1 MATTGNDLLTG
12 TSGRDTLSGL
22 AGNDTLKGG
31 GGADVLDGGPGLD
44 VLSYRGSPRA
54 VTVDLSGTGQTASG
68 AGSHAD
74 GDTIRNFERV
84 YGSEHA
90 DSLTGDSGPNEL
102 VGWGGRDTLSG
113 GAGNDTLQGGAGRDS
128 LDGGVAGRDV
138 LNYKGSPRAVT
149 VNLKTNTVSGEGSH
163 ADGDTIKNFERVY
176 GSNSKEHGDRLTG
189 DDENNELV
197 GWDGNDTLLGGVGN
211 DTLQGGAGRD
221 SLDGG
226 VAGQDV
232 VSYRGSD
239 ARVRVIL
246 SEGTDGTAS
255 GGHAQGDT
263 ISGFE
268 NVIGSEYND
277 LLRGDSGPNELKGFG
292 GNDRLVGDAGADTL
306 RGGEGNDDISGG
318 ADGDYLDGGNGNDRL
333 DYSRSNDKVTVN
345 LATKAASGGHAEGD
359 TIKGFENVFGSG
371 GVRQLAESYPDQ
383 NLRFADSLTGDTGDN
398 YLRGRRGDDTLRGG
412 DGHDTLIGDPGSDHL
427 YGEDGNDMLMGQNQ
441 NDSLDGGDGDDTLG
455 GGVGAD
461 TLVGGDGVDTVSY
474 DSSTYG
480 TIPAVLPAGV
490 TVDLSPRTGQT
501 ASGGHA
507 EGDKISKFEN
517 VIGSEYGDALTGDSG
532 PNELK
537 GLGGNDTL
545 TGGGGADTLLGGVGN
560 DTLQGGAGRDSLDG
574 GVAGQDVV
582 SYRGSDARVRV
593 ILSEGTDGTAS
604 GGHAQGDTISGFENV
619 IGSEYNDLLRGD
631 SGPNELKGFGGNDR
645 LVGDAGAD
653 TLRGGEGNDDISGGA
668 DGDYLDGGNGNDRLD
683 YSRSNDKVTVNL
695 ATKAASG
702 GHAEGDTIKGFENVF
717 GSGGVRQLA
726 ESYPDQ
732 NLRFA
737 DSLTG
742 DTGDN
747 YLRGRRGDDTL
758 RGGDGHD
765 TLIGDPGSDHLYGE
779 DGNDMLMGQNQN
791 DSLDGGD
798 GDDTLGGGVGADTLV
813 GGDGVDTVSYDSST
827 YGTIPA
833 VLPAGVT
840 VDLSPRTGQT
850 ASGGHAE
857 GDKISKFENVIGSE
871 YGDALTGDSGPN
883 ELKGLGG
890 NDTLTGGGGADTLL
904 GGVGQD
910 DLKGDGGA
918 DTLNGGAGQDT
929 LAGGGGKD
937 TFVFSAAADSPPTA
951 PDTIYGFSSS
961 STGNDDNE
969 DHLHLSALAQGLSFI
984 ENENGAF
991 DGAAGQGQVRY
1002 VHKTSGSGS
1011 DVSEYTDVEVDVN
1024 GNGSADFVVRLFGDH
1039 YDLAA
1044 GDFILT

>member
-12 TSGRDTLSGL
+12 TSGRDTLSGG
-22 AGNDTLKGG
+22 AGKDTLKGS
-31 GGADVLDGGPGLD
+31 GGADVLDGGAGDRDL
-44 VLSYRGSPRA
+44 LSYRGSPRA

-68 AGSHAD
+68 EGSHAD

-102 VGWGGRDTLSG
+102 VGWGGRDTLQG

-176 GSNSKEHGDRLTG
+176 GSKEHGDSLTG
-189 DDENNELV
+189 DDGNNELQ
-197 GWDGNDTLLGGVGN
+197 GFGGGDTLSGGAGNDTLE
-211 DTLQGGAGRD
+211 GGAGAD
-221 SLDGG
+221 SLVGG
-226 VAGQDV
+226 AAGRDV

-239 ARVRVIL
+239 AGVRVDL
-246 SEGTDGTAS
+246 SPRTGQTAS
-255 GGHAQGDT
+255 GGHADGDT

-268 NVIGSEYND
+268 RVYGSKYGD
-277 LLRGDSGPNELKGFG
+277 ALRGDSGNNELQGFG
-292 GNDRLVGDAGADTL
+292 GNDTLTGGGGVDTL
-306 RGGEGNDDISGG
+306 RGGEGNDILSGE
-318 ADGDYLDGGNGNDRL
+318 ADGDDLDGGDGNDTL
-333 DYSRSNDKVTVN
+333 NYYWSNAKVTVN
-345 LATKAASGGHAEGD
+345 LSENTASGAGSHAAGD
-359 TIKGFENVFGSG
+359 TIKGFENVIGSG
-371 GVRQLAESYPDQ
+371 GILAESYADQ
-383 NLRFADSLTGDTGDN
+383 DSRFADHLTGDTGDN

-412 DGHDTLIGDPGSDHL
+412 DGHDTLRGDLGRDRL
-427 YGEDGNDMLMGQNQ
+427 YGEKGNDMLMGRNQ
-441 NDSLDGGDGDDTLG
+441 DDYLDGGDGDDTLA
-455 GGVGAD
+455 GGVGRD

-490 TVDLSPRTGQT
+490 RVDLSAGTDGTASGGHAEGDKISKFENVIGSEYGDALTGDSGPNELKGLGGNDTLTGGGGVDTLRGGEGNDILSGEADGDDLDGGDGNDTLNYYWSNAKVTVNLSENTASGAGSHAAGDTIKGFENVIGSGGILAESYADQDSRFADHLTGDTGDNYLRGRRGDDTLRGGDGHDTLRGDLGRDRLYGEKGNDMLMGRNQDDYLDGGDGDDTLAGGVGRDTLVGGDGVDTVSYDSSTYGTIPAVLPAGVRVDLSAGTDGT

-545 TGGGGADTLLGGVGN
+545 TGGGGADTL
-560 DTLQGGAGRDSLDG
+560 S
-574 GVAGQDVV
+574 
-582 SYRGSDARVRV
+582 
-593 ILSEGTDGTAS
+593 
-604 GGHAQGDTISGFENV
+604 
-619 IGSEYNDLLRGD
+619 
-631 SGPNELKGFGGNDR
+631 
-645 LVGDAGAD
+645 
-653 TLRGGEGNDDISGGA
+653 GGEG
-668 DGDYLDGGNGNDRLD
+668 
-683 YSRSNDKVTVNL
+683 K
-695 ATKAASG
+695 
-702 GHAEGDTIKGFENVF
+702 
-717 GSGGVRQLA
+717 
-726 ESYPDQ
+726 
-732 NLRFA
+732 
-737 DSLTG
+737 
-742 DTGDN
+742 
-747 YLRGRRGDDTL
+747 
-758 RGGDGHD
+758 
-765 TLIGDPGSDHLYGE
+765 
-779 DGNDMLMGQNQN
+779 
-791 DSLDGGD
+791 
-798 GDDTLGGGVGADTLV
+798 
-813 GGDGVDTVSYDSST
+813 
-827 YGTIPA
+827 
-833 VLPAGVT
+833 
-840 VDLSPRTGQT
+840 
-850 ASGGHAE
+850 
-857 GDKISKFENVIGSE
+857 
-871 YGDALTGDSGPN
+871 
-883 ELKGLGG
+883 
-890 NDTLTGGGGADTLL
+890 
-904 GGVGQD
+904 D

-969 DHLHLSALAQGLSFI
+969 DHLHLSALAQRLSFI

-991 DGAAGQGQVRY
+991 GGAAGQGQVRY